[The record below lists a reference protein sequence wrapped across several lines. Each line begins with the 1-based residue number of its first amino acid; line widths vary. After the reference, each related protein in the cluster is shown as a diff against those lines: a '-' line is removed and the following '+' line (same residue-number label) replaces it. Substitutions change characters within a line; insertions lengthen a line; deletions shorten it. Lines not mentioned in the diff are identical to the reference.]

1 MKTDFDYKKEDMV
14 KGYYKE
20 GQHFCC
26 LYCDVVFEEGL
37 IYPAGDI
44 FQTAEHAMKQHIFQ
58 QHGSPLQALLALNK
72 RYTGLSEHQN
82 ELLHYFSSHLPDK
95 EMAEKMGISTSTI
108 RNHRF
113 KLREKERQAETFL
126 AIMALIDTQ
135 DPFTIHK
142 GATMVDERYAITEEE
157 RAKVLATFIDANGR
171 VKSFPTKEKR
181 KIIILQE
188 VIKKFEA
195 NRNYSEKEIN
205 EMLKEMF
212 DDHVTVRR
220 YLIEYG
226 FMHRSTDCQS
236 YWI

>member
-20 GQHFCC
+20 GPAFCC
-26 LYCDVVFEEGL
+26 LYCEAAFEEGL
-37 IYPAGDI
+37 IYPAGEVY
-44 FQTAEHAMKQHIFQ
+44 QTAEHAMKQHVLQ

-82 ELLHYFSSHLPDK
+82 ELLHYFASHLADK
-95 EMAEKMGISTSTI
+95 EIAEKMGISSSTI

-126 AIMALIDTQ
+126 AIMELINKP

-171 VKSFPTKEKR
+171 VKSLPTKEKR

-195 NRNYSEKEIN
+195 NQNYTEKEVN
-205 EMLKEMF
+205 EILKQIF

-226 FMHRSTDCQS
+226 FMKRSSDCQN
-236 YWI
+236 YWL